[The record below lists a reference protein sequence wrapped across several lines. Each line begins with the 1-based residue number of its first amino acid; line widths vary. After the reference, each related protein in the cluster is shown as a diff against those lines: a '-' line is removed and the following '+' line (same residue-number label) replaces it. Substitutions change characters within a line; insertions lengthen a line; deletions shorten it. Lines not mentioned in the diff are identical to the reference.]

1 MRSTRSPQGSAPSQA
16 KPRLHLAR
24 PYRRDLSAPV
34 AAAARQAG
42 IELLPWQVELLR
54 DWTAI
59 GDDGKFVHPR
69 CGASIPRQAGKSV
82 DGIAW
87 SLSLAVFMGYK
98 VLWTDHNYSTT
109 CEMLDRFR
117 AILGRKVADDSAE
130 HPRFNA
136 RVTEV
141 NNKTIVER
149 GLVPGEYIVTEGY
162 HKLSHGDRALP
173 LLNTGDDAA
182 PAAAEPVEEG
192 AGSVAAPMGEAA
204 AGEGV
209 EAPAADSATVKAAF
223 EGAPA
228 AEKGDS
234 IKK

>member
-1 MRSTRSPQGSAPSQA
+1 MRLLLDVRENATVVPTKAIIIEKGGAYVFVIRPDSTAE
-16 KPRLHLAR
+16 
-24 PYRRDLSAPV
+24 RRM
-34 AAAARQAG
+34 
-42 IELLPWQVELLR
+42 IELGP
-54 DWTAI
+54 
-59 GDDGKFVHPR
+59 
-69 CGASIPRQAGKSV
+69 
-82 DGIAW
+82 
-87 SLSLAVFMGYK
+87 
-98 VLWTDHNYSTT
+98 
-109 CEMLDRFR
+109 
-117 AILGRKVADDSAE
+117 
-130 HPRFNA
+130 
-136 RVTEV
+136 EV

-209 EAPAADSATVKAAF
+209 EAPAADSATVKAAS